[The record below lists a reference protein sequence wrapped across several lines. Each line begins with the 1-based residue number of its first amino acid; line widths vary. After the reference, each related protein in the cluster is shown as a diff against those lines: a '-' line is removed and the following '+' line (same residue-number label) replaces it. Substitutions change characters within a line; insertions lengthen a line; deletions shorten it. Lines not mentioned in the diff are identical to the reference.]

1 MTGRSDPQGKR
12 ALFEAPPTQLDD
24 PLEDDALREP
34 EKREGQA
41 ALFSTG
47 EHQHGTGVIDC
58 SFCGTKTRASHIDIS
73 VRIAMISIWIPGRQ
87 YSRWM
92 QCPNCQ
98 RRSWCR
104 VNWLS

>member
-24 PLEDDALREP
+24 PLEDDALRKPAE
-34 EKREGQA
+34 REGQA

-104 VNWLS
+104 VNWLG

>member
-34 EKREGQA
+34 LDREGQA

-104 VNWLS
+104 VNWLG